1 MFPLDSPW
9 NISFAGCGF
18 LGIYHIGVAS
28 CLQEQAP
35 FLVENARHIYGAS
48 AGALTASALVTGACL
63 GEAGANI
70 IDVAKEA
77 RRRVLGPMHPS
88 FNLVKI
94 MRTLLYRTLPP
105 DAHVLATG
113 RLGISLTRVSDGE
126 NVLVSEFN
134 TKEEL
139 VQACVCSA
147 FIPVYC
153 GLIPPALQGVV
164 SHRLPFVRSA
174 VSVTAPLCNV
184 FIFLFLFLS
193 VPPSPPIPPLP
204 LKFNSF
210 TLLPVMKAMCKQGY
224 RDALH
229 FIRRNGLLQFRGPQQ
244 GLAPQP
250 GGASEKEKEEVDEDS
265 GREGGERRRAVIPA
279 PSRVEDRLFDHLPP
293 RLHRALVE
301 ACKERQ
307 SLFQS
312 LSNLLPIRL
321 ASAMMMPY
329 TLPLESALVTRS
341 ASSPRLSSTDSDSR
355 EPRLARV
362 PPTPA
367 RRLFSVS
374 DSSQD
379 APSSGSLA
387 RSSSYTRRLHSQ
399 SGSDSSPAV
408 PRSSSFG
415 RRPDVSTA
423 TSVTTATSSSTLNRP
438 NSLLAQRLVLEQAD
452 KKEPVPITTTSTTST
467 TTAGQGEAKERRRS
481 YLTPVRDEEAE
492 AQRRAK
498 SRDAR
503 RTRRSTQVPQPD
515 RPRARQIAHRSSALG
530 LGTGRQG
537 NPGTSSDK

>member
-1 MFPLDSPW
+1 YAHDKRDPKPQVNHFPFSPKK
-9 NISFAGCGF
+9 AKTR
-18 LGIYHIGVAS
+18 
-28 CLQEQAP
+28 E
-35 FLVENARHIYGAS
+35 
-48 AGALTASALVTGACL
+48 
-63 GEAGANI
+63 I
-70 IDVAKEA
+70 IN
-77 RRRVLGPMHPS
+77 
-88 FNLVKI
+88 NLNNK
-94 MRTLLYRTLPP
+94 
-105 DAHVLATG
+105 
-113 RLGISLTRVSDGE
+113 
-126 NVLVSEFN
+126 
-134 TKEEL
+134 
-139 VQACVCSA
+139 
-147 FIPVYC
+147 
-153 GLIPPALQGVV
+153 
-164 SHRLPFVRSA
+164 
-174 VSVTAPLCNV
+174 
-184 FIFLFLFLS
+184 
-193 VPPSPPIPPLP
+193 
-204 LKFNSF
+204 
-210 TLLPVMKAMCKQGY
+210 
-224 RDALH
+224 LH
-229 FIRRNGLLQFRGPQQ
+229 
-244 GLAPQP
+244 
-250 GGASEKEKEEVDEDS
+250 S
-265 GREGGERRRAVIPA
+265 PA
-279 PSRVEDRLFDHLPP
+279 PSGVSTATSSPGRKVPSAPKVTDPP
-293 RLHRALVE
+293 GKPPISSRAAE
-301 ACKERQ
+301 GERQ
-307 SLFQS
+307 DHTAPPGGWRTLHKTGSSGALGVAG
-312 LSNLLPIRL
+312 L
-321 ASAMMMPY
+321 AGGNREPST
-329 TLPLESALVTRS
+329 TLDSSHRVTRS